1 MKESLNERFREYKG
15 EHFMKVTISFQQLE
29 HTPSLD
35 TRIKEKTN
43 KLKKYMEG
51 KIHAKWS
58 CYVEDHQHYAEI
70 DLVGPKCEFHAS
82 AHSDSLYKSIDLVIS
97 KLEKQIQKKNSKRK
111 NKIHRKNPHPEI
123 LDVEQAWLDYD
134 EDNFKDIA

>member
-1 MKESLNERFREYKG
+1 
-15 EHFMKVTISFQQLE
+15 MKVTISFQHLE

-35 TRIKEKTN
+35 ERIKEKSE

-51 KIHAKWS
+51 KIHAKWN
-58 CYVEDHQHYAEI
+58 CYVEDHEHYAEI

-82 AHSDSLYKSIDLVIS
+82 AKSDSLYKSIDLVLS

-111 NKIHRKNPHPEI
+111 NKMHRKGEKPEI
-123 LDVEQAWLDYD
+123 LDYESAWMDYD
-134 EDNFKDIA
+134 EDKFQDVG

>member
-1 MKESLNERFREYKG
+1 
-15 EHFMKVTISFQQLE
+15 MKVTISFQHLD

-35 TRIKEKTN
+35 TRIKEKTT

-51 KIHAKWS
+51 KIHAKWN

-111 NKIHRKNPHPEI
+111 NKMHRRNSHPQI

-134 EDNFKDIA
+134 EENNFKDIA

>member
-1 MKESLNERFREYKG
+1 
-15 EHFMKVTISFQQLE
+15 MKVTISFQHLE

-35 TRIKEKTN
+35 DRIKEKT
-43 KLKKYMEG
+43 LRLGKYMEG
-51 KIHAKWS
+51 KIHAKWN

-82 AHSDSLYKSIDLVIS
+82 AHADSMYKSIDLVLN
-97 KLEKQIQKKNSKRK
+97 KLEKQIQKKHSKRK
-111 NKIHRKNPHPEI
+111 NKMHRKDPRPEI
-123 LDVEQAWLDYD
+123 LDVESAWLDYD